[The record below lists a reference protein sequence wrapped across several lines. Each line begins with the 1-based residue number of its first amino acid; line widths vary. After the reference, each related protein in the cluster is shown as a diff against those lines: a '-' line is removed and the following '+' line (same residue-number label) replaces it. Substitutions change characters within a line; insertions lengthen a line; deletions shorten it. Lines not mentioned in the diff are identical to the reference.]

1 MPVRPSHLAAL
12 TAALFLYCTAIP
24 VSGAESPFTPSTHDS
39 SETSNSV
46 ISDVQAAY
54 QAAWAQ
60 RQSGEFEGAIRSTE
74 QGLEL
79 IDKAITPDLDATTR
93 RTLVDLRARLAAL
106 RIAAKRDA
114 ANQSMARANG
124 NDADDRVLNM
134 PAAEEITPQFNAE
147 VFRYIEY
154 FTGAGRSVFE
164 RWLKR
169 SGRYMDLFR
178 GVLAKEGLP
187 PDLVHLVFVESGFNI
202 NARSISAAVG
212 PWQFLSGT
220 ARVFG
225 LTVNKWVDER
235 KDPEKSTVAAA
246 RYLKHLYTIFGD
258 WPLALASYNA
268 GEGTVLRAIKRQGT
282 TNYWDLRLPRQ
293 TEDYVPQFM
302 AVLAIAH
309 DPEKYGF
316 DSVDLDEPMDFDQIA
331 FKGAVDLH
339 VIAKMAD
346 CTYEQL
352 RELNPAVLRGA
363 ATGRE
368 GVITIRVPRGKG
380 EILMKKLDEGAPLPG
395 VNLTLQHRVRS
406 RETIQSIASQY
417 GVNARQLALA
427 NGIGQKHPLRR
438 GVVLTIPASLSA
450 RHPEVLDK
458 ADPRASTAYVPTRD
472 IRPPAKL
479 NAESNADGRVK
490 VTVRRGMTLA
500 SIAEANGCTVED
512 IMRWNHLTTRTV
524 RRGTRLKI
532 RTGDSMNEEPAVM
545 DSASTAQ
552 LAKIRLR
559 PTRRTTTHR
568 QVAVTYTGP
577 HTTIVVQR
585 GETLES
591 IAKRHGVTIAQL
603 KRANGISGSVIRA
616 GQRLRVPTG

>member
-12 TAALFLYCTAIP
+12 TAALFISIAIP
-24 VSGAESPFTPSTHDS
+24 ASGAETPSPATYDS
-39 SETSNSV
+39 TESSASV
-46 ISDVQAAY
+46 LSDVQAAY

-60 RQSGEFEGAIRSTE
+60 RQSGEFDGAVRSAD
-74 QGLEL
+74 QGLAL
-79 IDKAITPDLDATTR
+79 IEKAITPDLDATSR
-93 RTLVDLRARLAAL
+93 RTLVDLRARLSGL
-106 RIAAKRDA
+106 RIAAKRDG

-124 NDADDRVLNM
+124 NDADDRVLNT

-178 GVLAKEGLP
+178 GVLQKEGLP

-212 PWQFLSGT
+212 PWQFLGGT

-316 DSVDLDEPMDFDQIA
+316 DSVDLDVPMEFDQIA

-339 VIAKMAD
+339 VIAKLAD
-346 CTYEQL
+346 CTYEEL

-368 GVITIRVPRGKG
+368 GVITLRVPRGKG
-380 EILMKKLDEGAPLPG
+380 EILMKKLEEGTPLPG

-406 RETIQSIASQY
+406 RETIQSIAGQY

-427 NGIGQKHPLRR
+427 NGIGQKRPLRR
-438 GVVLTIPASLSA
+438 GMVLTIPASLTA
-450 RHPEVLDK
+450 RHPEVLD
-458 ADPRASTAYVPTRD
+458 ATDPRASTAYVPSRD
-472 IRPPAKL
+472 IKPLATL

-490 VTVRRGMTLA
+490 VTVHRGMTLA

-512 IMRWNHLTTRTV
+512 IMRWNHLTTKTV
-524 RRGTRLKI
+524 RRGTRLKL
-532 RTGDSMNEEPAVM
+532 RTGDSMNEETAAM

-552 LAKIRLR
+552 LARIKLR
-559 PTRRTTTHR
+559 PARHSTHR
-568 QVAVTYTGP
+568 VAVTLTGP

-585 GETLES
+585 GDTLET
-591 IAKRHGVTIAQL
+591 IAKRHGVTISQI
-603 KRANGISGSVIRA
+603 KRANGLSGSTIRA